1 MHKKRSRFS
10 FPNVKLLSNNMLKL
24 QAIYSH
30 IFILLLIFFI
40 SDASVPEPSITSNKV
55 YVDETSTDAMSA
67 KEKAIKNALIK
78 TARSILKIDL
88 SKVDASKLKYSFV
101 ILKEKFSSTRY
112 QAILQFTFHIDNDR
126 DSTITLNEKN
136 EYTKPLENSPKQKIS
151 YHSVLYI
158 PIESLTEWEAVYKS
172 ILDIISNTHYI
183 IRQISNKLVV
193 LNFTED
199 AAELSK
205 LFEKTTL
212 SGHIQKTT
220 PSTFILK
227 IPR

>member
-1 MHKKRSRFS
+1 
-10 FPNVKLLSNNMLKL
+10 MLKL

-30 IFILLLIFFI
+30 IIILLLIFFI
-40 SDASVPEPSITSNKV
+40 GDASVPEPSITSNKI

-67 KEKAIKNALIK
+67 KEKAIKNALRK
-78 TARSILKIDL
+78 TALSILKIDL

-101 ILKEKFSSTRY
+101 ILKEKFSNTRY
-112 QAILQFTFHIDNDR
+112 QAILQFTFHIDGDK

-136 EYTKPLENSPKQKIS
+136 EYDKPLENSTKQKVS

-158 PIESLTEWEAVYKS
+158 PIENLTEWEAVYKS
-172 ILDIISNTHYI
+172 ILDIISNTHYV

-193 LNFTED
+193 LNFIED
-199 AAELSK
+199 AVELSK

-212 SGHIQKTT
+212 SGHIQKIK
-220 PSTFILK
+220 PSIFILK